1 MRTSVTVPTTAR
13 HSSKPLTPRQRP
25 QRIASP
31 LLATWISLL
40 SLANATVSMN
50 SEAVAAWPKVYRVFD
65 LHLEGV
71 VAIQLIKPDL
81 RNDPELDARFQGEA
95 WHCDL
100 RDSASG
106 RQGISLHLCVPR
118 TGF

>member
-1 MRTSVTVPTTAR
+1 
-13 HSSKPLTPRQRP
+13 
-25 QRIASP
+25 
-31 LLATWISLL
+31 
-40 SLANATVSMN
+40 MN

-118 TGF
+118 NGF